1 MTIVKIVPVVLA
13 VISLCMADIS
23 GIVTD
28 TGTTPISGA
37 VVRLEKGGQ
46 TATTGADGGFTIV
59 TSAAILHGKS
69 TSRLNGISA
78 GITGNVMAMIIA
90 HRAVVEVM
98 VFNLKGKELSIAR
111 RMMDAGRHDITLPR
125 QGAGIYLYK
134 VKAGNNAFLLKANA
148 IGGKTYG
155 MSISSQGSP
164 PNSLVKQIHATA
176 AIDDVIA
183 ATKTGYLN
191 YRMGVKKSDTSGIA
205 ITMIVSAGTITDTDG
220 NVYQTVKIG
229 NQEWMAENLKVTKYN
244 DGSPIAKILVGST
257 WDSCLYTNT
266 PSFCYYNNTTKT
278 DSIKKYGALYNWY
291 AVSSGNPKKIAPTGW
306 HVPSDSEWTI
316 LEKYLVLNGY
326 NWDGTKDTT
335 RQNKIA
341 KTLSAKTD
349 WVAYTTA
356 GTIGRDV
363 TMNNSSG
370 FSAIPGGGRY
380 IEGGDCNSRG
390 FFGYWWCATE
400 RDTTNAWYRF
410 LYFDCDYLDRY
421 YDRKNCGFSVRLV
434 RD

>member
-13 VISLCMADIS
+13 GISLCMADIS

-28 TGTTPISGA
+28 TGATPISGA

-46 TATTGADGGFTIV
+46 TATTEADGGFTLV
-59 TSAAILHGKS
+59 TSAAILQGKS
-69 TSRLNGISA
+69 ASLRNGLSA
-78 GITGNVMAMIIA
+78 RITGNVMTMIIA
-90 HRAVVEVM
+90 QQAVIEVM
-98 VFNLKGKELSIAR
+98 AFDLNGKALSIAR
-111 RMMDAGRHDITLPR
+111 RMMDAGRHDIALPR
-125 QGAGIYLYK
+125 QGAGIYLFK
-134 VKAGNNAFLLKANA
+134 VKAGNNEFLLKANA
-148 IGGKTYG
+148 VGGKTYG
-155 MSISSQGSP
+155 SSISAQGSSP
-164 PNSLVKQIHATA
+164 KSLTKQANATA
-176 AIDDVIA
+176 AIDDIIA

-191 YRMGVKKSDTSGIA
+191 YRMEVKNSDTGGIA
-205 ITMIVSAGTITDTDG
+205 IKMIASAGTITDTDG
-220 NVYQTVKIG
+220 NVYQTVNIG

-244 DGSPIAKILVGST
+244 DGSPITKISIGST

-266 PSFCYYNNTTKT
+266 PSYCYYNNTTKA
-278 DSIKKYGALYNWY
+278 DSIKRYGALYNWY
-291 AVSSGNPKKIAPTGW
+291 AVSSTNPKKIAPTGW

-316 LEKYLVLNGY
+316 LEKYLVRNGY
-326 NWDGTKDTT
+326 NWDGTRDTA

-380 IEGGDCNSRG
+380 FDGSGYNCRG